1 MSNLVNYVHW
11 KIEIK
16 NNITWAYFDKDNNAV
31 NTINRD
37 VLAELEKIIIDTDQS
52 ANNTLGLVIASNKK
66 TGFIAG
72 ADIEQFTKISD
83 SEEGFELIRYGQEV
97 FNQLE
102 NMHKPTLALINGFCV
117 GGGCELV
124 LACKYRIAEN
134 SPKTRIGLP
143 EILLGIHPGWGGTV
157 RLPKLI
163 GGLKAM
169 PLILSGRTL
178 SASAAKKLG
187 LIDMAVP
194 ERQLESTV
202 NYYFQNKPNQQK
214 PGVVARLS
222 NGYLARI
229 FLAKI
234 MQKQVAKKA
243 NIKHYPA
250 PYAAIEQ
257 WKNHGVS
264 NSAYVPEAKSIAKLF
279 MTSTAKNLIRVFF
292 LQTQLKSLAK
302 NTKNNINHVHVIG
315 AGTMGGD
322 IAAWCALNNIKTTL
336 HDREI
341 KFIAPAI
348 ARAEKLY
355 KKKLKA
361 PHLIQA
367 ALDNLIPDVNGEG
380 AKTADLI
387 IEAIF
392 EDVKTKQD
400 LFKQL
405 ESQAKPEAI
414 LATNTSSIPL
424 DEINTVL
431 VNPERLVGIHFFN
444 PVSQMQLVEVVT
456 GDKTSEEIANKS
468 ICFVKQIKRLPLP
481 VKSSPGFVV
490 NRILLPY
497 LMESVLLI
505 DEGFNKESIDKA
517 AVDFGMPM
525 GPIVLADTVGLDVC
539 LSVAKELIKHYG
551 GEVPQC
557 LIDQVEQKNLGKKS
571 GKGFYDYKNGKL
583 IKSKNI
589 KLASQVDLTQIQE
602 RLVYR
607 MLNEAAAC
615 LREGVIESADL
626 LDAGM
631 IFGTGFAPFTGGPM
645 NYARTESHSKVAEK
659 LKGLSSK
666 FGARFN
672 LDAYW
677 PS

>member
-1 MSNLVNYVHW
+1 MSFSYSHW

-16 NNITWAYFDKDNNAV
+16 NNITWAYFDKAESAV
-31 NTINRD
+31 NTINKA
-37 VLAELEKIIIDTDQS
+37 VLEELEKIILDTDQS
-52 ANNTLGLVIASNKK
+52 TNNTLGLVIASSKK

-72 ADIEQFTKISD
+72 ADIEQFTKID
-83 SEEGFELIRYGQEV
+83 SQEEGYELIRYGQEV
-97 FNQLE
+97 FKQLE
-102 NMHKPTLALINGFCV
+102 NMRKPTLALINGFCV

-124 LACKYRIAEN
+124 LACDYRVAEN
-134 SPKTRIGLP
+134 DPKVRIGLP

-187 LIDMAVP
+187 VVDMAVP

-202 NYYFQNKPNQQK
+202 NYYFKHQPKKHQPNFI
-214 PGVVARLS
+214 ARLS
-222 NGYLARI
+222 NQFLIRI
-229 FLAKI
+229 LLAKV

-243 NIKHYPA
+243 SKKHYPA

-257 WKNHGVS
+257 WKKHGVS

-279 MTSTAKNLIRVFF
+279 MTSTAQNLIRVFF
-292 LQTQLKSLAK
+292 LQTQLKSQAK
-302 NTKNNINHVHVIG
+302 TTKNKINHVHVIG

-336 HDREI
+336 QDREI

-348 ARAEKLY
+348 ARTEKLY
-355 KKKLKA
+355 KKKLKK
-361 PHLIQA
+361 PHLVQA

-380 AKTADLI
+380 VKTADLI

-392 EDVKTKQD
+392 EDVKIKQD

-405 ESQAKPEAI
+405 ESKAKPEAI

-431 VNPERLVGIHFFN
+431 ANPERLVGIHFFN

-505 DEGFNKESIDKA
+505 DQGFNKESIDKA

-551 GEVPQC
+551 GEVPKC
-557 LIDQVEQKNLGKKS
+557 LTDKVEQKCLGKKS
-571 GKGFYDYKNGKL
+571 GQGFYDYKKGKL
-583 IKSKNI
+583 VKSKNI
-589 KLASQVDLTQIQE
+589 KLASQADLEQIQK

-615 LREGVIESADL
+615 LREGVIASDDL

-645 NYARTESHSKVAEK
+645 HYAKSITIEKVFAQLEELSTE
-659 LKGLSSK
+659 
-666 FGARFN
+666 FGDRFKA
-672 LDAYW
+672 DAYW
-677 PS
+677 Q